1 MSQLV
6 LKQKRSNAGHL
17 SRDIDELSLA
27 KNRIKLKKS
36 VFNTKKEFREIFNDF
51 MAPRQHEREY
61 GSGSS
66 ALTLHKNAINSKN
79 VDLMS
84 SVTTL

>member
-61 GSGSS
+61 GSGS

>member
-17 SRDIDELSLA
+17 TRDIDELSLA

-51 MAPRQHEREY
+51 MAPR
-61 GSGSS
+61 
-66 ALTLHKNAINSKN
+66 
-79 VDLMS
+79 
-84 SVTTL
+84 